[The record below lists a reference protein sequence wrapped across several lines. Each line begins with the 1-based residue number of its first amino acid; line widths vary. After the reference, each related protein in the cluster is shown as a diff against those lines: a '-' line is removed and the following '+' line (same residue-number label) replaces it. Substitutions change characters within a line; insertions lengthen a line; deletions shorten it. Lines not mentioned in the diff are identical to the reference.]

1 MENQDKKQELSVYE
15 FFAKFPNEETARNH
29 FENQRWRNG
38 VECSHCNSKNI
49 QECKDHKPMAYRCRD
64 CRKHFS
70 VRTNTILSESKLPLQ
85 KWLLAMY
92 ILTTS
97 KKGISSI
104 QLAKHLG
111 CTQKTAWFL
120 AHRIRK
126 TWEQNKDKLNGTVEI
141 DETYM
146 GGKEANKHANKKL
159 KAGRGA
165 VGKTAVFGILE
176 RKGEVKAMVVK
187 KTDSKTLHKGIK
199 ENVEAESVVY
209 TDCYKSY
216 NKLTG
221 FKHQKVKHSVGE
233 YVRGQAHTNG
243 IESFW
248 ALLKRGYYGI
258 YHHMSSKHLQ
268 RYVNEFAT
276 RFNNNS
282 LDTITVINNS
292 INAGLG
298 LRLTYKD
305 LRNA

>member
-1 MENQDKKQELSVYE
+1 MKNQEEKQFISVYE
-15 FFAKFPNEETARNH
+15 FFQKFPNEESARLH
-29 FENQRWRNG
+29 FEKQRWNNKI
-38 VECSHCNSKNI
+38 ECPYCSSESV
-49 QECKDHKPMAYRCRD
+49 QECKDHQPMPHRCRD

-141 DETYM
+141 DETYI
-146 GGKEANKHANKKL
+146 GGKEANKHTNKKL
-159 KAGRGA
+159 DAGRGA
-165 VGKTAVFGILE
+165 VGKAPVFGMLKRE
-176 RKGEVKAMVVK
+176 GGVKAFVIE
-187 KTDSKTLHKGIK
+187 KTDSQTLHGEIR
-199 ENVEAESVVY
+199 NNIEAGSVVY

-221 FKHQKVKHSVGE
+221 FKHQKVKHSVKE

-258 YHHMSSKHLQ
+258 YHHMSRKHLQ

-282 LDTITVINNS
+282 LDTMTVINNS
-292 INAGLG
+292 IVAGLG
-298 LRLTYKD
+298 LRLTYNNLK
-305 LRNA
+305 NA